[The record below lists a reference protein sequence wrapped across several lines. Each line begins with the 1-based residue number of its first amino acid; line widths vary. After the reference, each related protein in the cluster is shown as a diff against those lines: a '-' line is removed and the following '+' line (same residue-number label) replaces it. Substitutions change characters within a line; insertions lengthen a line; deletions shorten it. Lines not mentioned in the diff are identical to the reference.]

1 MRVLV
6 TGAKGFVGRNL
17 CLALSQMEDV
27 EVLRYDIGNT
37 PEELAEWAGTCDFVF
52 HLAGVNRPKDPAEF
66 ATGNTGFTEELLA
79 LLERRP
85 VPVLLSSSI
94 QAALDNPY
102 GVSKRAAEDAVR
114 AYGERTGAA
123 VFVYRLANVFG
134 KWCRPNYN
142 SAVATWC
149 HNRARGLDIQVRDRA
164 ATVTL
169 VYIDDVVESFI
180 SCLVG
185 RAPRNAAKMAA
196 FPVSAA
202 KMAAFPVS
210 AAKMAASPVSAA
222 KMAASPV
229 SAAKMAA
236 SPVSADLTGKAAFQA
251 APGASGADVLT
262 VEPNYTKT
270 LGEIVDLIETFVDE
284 PKTLD
289 VPDQRD
295 GFAKKLYATYLSYL
309 PEDQFS
315 YPLTMHCDN
324 RGSFTE
330 ILHTAERGQVSVNV
344 SRPGIVKGQ
353 HWHHTK
359 HEKFLVVSGEGAIRF
374 RKMDDPDAQVIT
386 YRVSGAKLEVVRIPP
401 GYTHN
406 IENLGTTD
414 MVTVMW
420 ANEVFDPQ
428 RPDTFREEV

>member
-6 TGAKGFVGRNL
+6 TGAKGFVGKNL
-17 CLALSQMEDV
+17 CLALGRMEGV
-27 EVLRYDIGNT
+27 EVLRYDLGNT
-37 PEELAEWAGTCDFVF
+37 RAELEEWAGTCDFVF

-66 ATGNTGFTEELLA
+66 AKGNTGFTEELLA
-79 LLERRP
+79 LLARRP

-94 QAALDNPY
+94 QAALDNDY
-102 GVSKRAAEDAVR
+102 GKSKAAAEEAVR
-114 AYGERTGAA
+114 AYGARTGAP
-123 VFVYRLANVFG
+123 VYVYRLANVFG

-149 HNRARGLDIQVRDRA
+149 HNIARDLPIQVRDPA

-169 VYIDDVVESFI
+169 VYIDDVLESF
-180 SCLVG
+180 LG
-185 RAPRNAAKMAA
+185 NL
-196 FPVSAA
+196 
-202 KMAAFPVS
+202 
-210 AAKMAASPVSAA
+210 
-222 KMAASPV
+222 
-229 SAAKMAA
+229 
-236 SPVSADLTGKAAFQA
+236 DLATKSTKDIKGGNDESHGSVRSLRQNDTL
-251 APGASGADVLT
+251 S
-262 VEPNYTKT
+262 VEPSYTKP
-270 LGEIVDLIETFVDE
+270 LGEIVELIRSFHDE

-309 PEDQFS
+309 PEDQFA
-315 YPLTMHCDN
+315 YPLTMHCDA

-344 SRPGIVKGQ
+344 SHPGITKGQ

>member
-17 CLALSQMEDV
+17 CLALSRMEDV
-27 EVLRYDIGNT
+27 ELLRYDLGNT

-169 VYIDDVVESFI
+169 VYIDDVVES
-180 SCLVG
+180 LVG
-185 RAPRNAAKMAA
+185 SLFLATKNTKSTKVSEEPQNTRNG
-196 FPVSAA
+196 FLS
-202 KMAAFPVS
+202 
-210 AAKMAASPVSAA
+210 
-222 KMAASPV
+222 
-229 SAAKMAA
+229 
-236 SPVSADLTGKAAFQA
+236 
-251 APGASGADVLT
+251 
-262 VEPNYTKT
+262 VEPSYTKT
-270 LGEIVDLIETFVDE
+270 LGEIVDLIETFVEE

-309 PEDQFS
+309 PEDQFA

-344 SRPGIVKGQ
+344 SHPGIVKGQ

-374 RKMDDPDAQVIT
+374 RKMDDPAAQVIT
-386 YRVSGAKLEVVRIPP
+386 YHVSGAKLEVVRIPP